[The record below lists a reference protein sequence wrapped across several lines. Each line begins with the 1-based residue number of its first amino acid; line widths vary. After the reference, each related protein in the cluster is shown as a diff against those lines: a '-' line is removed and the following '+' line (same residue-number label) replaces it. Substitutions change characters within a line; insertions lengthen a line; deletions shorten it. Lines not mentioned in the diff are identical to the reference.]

1 MKQLKTQKIG
11 LALGSGSARGWS
23 HIGVIKA
30 LHELGI
36 EPDIVC
42 GTSIGALV
50 GGMYA
55 TGHLETLETW
65 ILSLDKREIIKYLD
79 INLLTGGGFV
89 EGKSIISFFEKQM
102 GDYEIELLEKTF
114 ASVSTNMDTGKEI
127 WIQSG
132 SMLESIRASMALPG
146 LFTPVYREGEWLV
159 DGGIVNPVPISV
171 CRALG
176 ADKVIA
182 VNLNGDIVG
191 KHSRNKAQS
200 SIQTQGVSPEETLI
214 SRFADKVKGKANH
227 YFPEFFEDSL
237 QSPGLF
243 DVMASS
249 INIMQD
255 RITRSR
261 MAGDPP
267 DILLSPK
274 LSNIGLMDFD
284 KAPEAI
290 KAGEDAI
297 HQVASYLLELNST
310 TRN

>member
-1 MKQLKTQKIG
+1 MKTHKHKAKIG

-30 LHELGI
+30 LHSLGI
-36 EPDIVC
+36 EPDIIC
-42 GTSIGALV
+42 GTSIGSLV
-50 GGMYA
+50 GGMYV
-55 TGHLETLETW
+55 TGNLDTLHKW
-65 ILSLDKREIIKYLD
+65 ILSLDRREIIKYLD
-79 INLLTGGGFV
+79 ISLLTGGGFV
-89 EGKSIISFFEKQM
+89 EGKSIINFFHQHM
-102 GDYEIELLEKTF
+102 GDQNIEDLHKTY
-114 ASVSTNMDTGKEI
+114 ACVATNLDTGREV

-132 SMLESIRASMALPG
+132 SVLESIRASMALPG
-146 LFTPVYREGEWLV
+146 LFTPVNKDNTWLV
-159 DGGIVNPVPISV
+159 DGGIVNPVPVSV

-191 KHSRNKAQS
+191 KHARENIHPIEQS
-200 SIQTQGVSPEETLI
+200 SLAEQTLI

-227 YFPEFFEDSL
+227 YFPDLFEEEIN
-237 QSPGLF
+237 SPGLF

-274 LSNIGLMDFD
+274 LSSIGLMEFD
-284 KAPEAI
+284 RAAEAI
-290 KAGEDAI
+290 EVGEKAVF
-297 HQVASYLLELNST
+297 QVEHYLLDLIND
-310 TRN
+310 

>member
-1 MKQLKTQKIG
+1 MHKKTKRVKIG
-11 LALGSGSARGWS
+11 LALGSGSARGWA
-23 HIGVIKA
+23 HIGVINA
-30 LHELGI
+30 LNKIGI
-36 EPDIVC
+36 KPDIVC

-50 GGMYA
+50 GGMYV
-55 TGHLETLETW
+55 TDHLDTLHQW
-65 ILSLDKREIIKYLD
+65 ILTLDKREIIKYLD

-89 EGKSIISFFEKQM
+89 EGKSIINFFQDHM
-102 GDYEIELLEKTF
+102 GDQEIESLRKTF
-114 ASVSTNMDTGKEI
+114 ASVATELDTGKEV

-132 SMLESIRASMALPG
+132 SILESIRASMAIPG
-146 LFTPVYREGEWLV
+146 IFTPVNKDGIWLV

-191 KHSRNKAQS
+191 KHTRSKQLQS
-200 SIQTQGVSPEETLI
+200 LHPTIAEETLI
-214 SRFADKVKGKANH
+214 SRFAEKVKGHANH
-227 YFPEFFEDSL
+227 YFPELFEEGETA
-237 QSPGLF
+237 PGLF
-243 DVMASS
+243 EVMASS

-274 LSNIGLMDFD
+274 LASIGLMDFD
-284 KAPEAI
+284 KAAESI
-290 KAGEDAI
+290 TAGEKAV
-297 HQVASYLLELNST
+297 HQVEHYLLDMINDQ
-310 TRN
+310 